1 MEKVA
6 VMNENLELDRLA
18 KENDNFKTEKTAVS
32 EKGEKRSDKENC
44 FLHKHKRQE
53 GHEILLQ
60 SSGKSLR

>member
-44 FLHKHKRQE
+44 
-53 GHEILLQ
+53 
-60 SSGKSLR
+60 